1 MAVVP
6 VVRLFGFRPTRP
18 AFDNAIRDLIV
29 PTICA
34 QPGAIDVYAGR
45 HGPDELGPRM
55 VVSVWESRAAM
66 EAAFGGPARPG
77 EPRPEALDGITDASV
92 EVLQTEIAYHAD
104 DAREPARIIRILS
117 GCTQP
122 GQLERYI
129 QATRAGVAV
138 DVAEGHGP
146 LAFYLAHG
154 DTPEGFVA
162 VSTWSGWSAI
172 EAATGGDIREPLS
185 TRRPELIETY
195 DATHFEIIDL

>member
-18 AFDNAIRDLIV
+18 AFDNVIRDWIV

-34 QPGAIDVYAGR
+34 QPGAIDAYAGR

-55 VVSVWESRAAM
+55 IVSVWGSRAAM
-66 EAAFGGPARPG
+66 EAAFDGPARPG
-77 EPRPEALDGITDASV
+77 ESRPEGLDGIADTSV
-92 EVLQTEIAYHAD
+92 EVLTTEIAYHAD
-104 DAREPARIIRILS
+104 DVRESPRIIRVLR
-117 GCTQP
+117 GCARP
-122 GQLERYI
+122 GQLARYI
-129 QATRAGVAV
+129 EATRAGVAA

-154 DTPEGFVA
+154 DSPDGFVA
-162 VSTWSGWSAI
+162 ISTWSGWAAI
-172 EAATGGDIREPLS
+172 EAATGGDVRQPLS
-185 TRRPELIETY
+185 TRRPELIEAY